1 MTIEASETN
10 AANETHIRNDK
21 FQKDVINK
29 RIDTIG

>member
-1 MTIEASETN
+1 MTTEASKTN
-10 AANETHIRNDK
+10 AADETHIRKDK